1 MPDIEENQ
9 ITDVLV
15 LIQEMIK
22 TESDSINLIMDFKDD
37 FMEELQKQKSLLPY
51 NMNLLDEIRV
61 IENAHSR
68 ILMKLLK
75 YSDNNRYPCLELF
88 LKSLGNPF
96 DCLKFENPS
105 FTAEKDRI
113 DLRIRDKINKK
124 TIIIENKIHYAEEQ
138 PEQIDRY
145 IKNEE
150 EYGYE
155 IDNIYV
161 LYLTREGGTPSQNSL
176 SLENKS
182 KLGERFK
189 AISFS
194 DEILNWLGEIKKS
207 TDSINN
213 GEIFRSAVIQYV
225 NHLEGLF
232 CKREGEENM
241 KNAMLNLVKEKIKLE
256 SIEKPIENYKIISD
270 YKSYLKEI
278 SGYLDE
284 LKKEVVYAVLGE
296 FRDDL
301 IHHLTEEDNK
311 ESELFEL
318 DTNAE
323 KFGERGSQI
332 LFRHAS
338 WNEDFFIGLG
348 FEEELSF
355 LFYGIYYHK
364 KNASKKLREDLTQIF
379 HDNKSNE
386 TWPLG
391 FYIYDDRNPDYDLLV
406 SEIESGDLLK
416 KIATRFNEVI
426 NKTKKITQLQ
436 NK

>member
-9 ITDVLV
+9 ITDILV

-37 FMEELQKQKSLLPY
+37 FMEEFQKQKSLLPY

-96 DCLKFENPS
+96 DCLKFDNPS
-105 FTAEKDRI
+105 FTAGKDWI

-124 TIIIENKIHYAEEQ
+124 TIIIENKIHYAREQ

-176 SLENKS
+176 SLKNKS

-207 TDSINN
+207 THSINN
-213 GEIFRSAVIQYV
+213 EEIFRSAVIQYV

-241 KNAMLNLVKEKIKLE
+241 KNAMINLVKEKIKLE
-256 SIEKPIENYKIISD
+256 GREKPIENFKIISD
-270 YKSYLKEI
+270 YKSYSDEI

-296 FRDDL
+296 FKNDL
-301 IHHLTEEDNK
+301 IHHLTEENNK
-311 ESELFEL
+311 EFELFEL
-318 DTNAE
+318 DTYAD

-338 WNEDFFIGLG
+338 WNKDFFIGLG

-355 LFYGIYYHK
+355 LFYGIYCRNN
-364 KNASKKLREDLTQIF
+364 NASIQLSGDLTKIF
-379 HDNKSNE
+379 PDNKSNK

-391 FYIYDDRNPDYDLLV
+391 LYIYEKGKIDYDLLV
-406 SEIESGDLLK
+406 REIESGYLLK
-416 KIATRFNEVI
+416 KIASGFNEVI
-426 NKTKKITQLQ
+426 NKTKKFHPISE
-436 NK
+436 